1 MMKDS
6 ISWDHYRSFLA
17 VLKEGSLS
25 AAARTLGLTQP
36 TIGRHIEALEAVF
49 GAALF
54 LRGQHGLLPT
64 DTALAM
70 RPQAEMMEATS
81 ATLRRIASGAQHAA
95 KGSVR
100 ISASDIVAT
109 EILPPILAGLQK
121 DHPELEIELSLSDR
135 VEDLMR
141 HQADIAVRMVAP
153 RQGNLL
159 SQRIGAISLGFYAH
173 RAYLSSYGTP
183 HTQADLVHHRLI
195 GFDQQLSYI
204 RDILSNRPDLAQIHF
219 AFRCDSNVAQFAAIR
234 AGIGIGMCQNALAK
248 RHGDLVEVLP
258 GQLKLHLDTHVVMH
272 EDLKHSPR
280 CRVTFD
286 ALVRG
291 LRAYQAEC
299 SDPADE

>member
-1 MMKDS
+1 MAKDS

-36 TIGRHIEALEAVF
+36 TIGRHIETLEIFF
-49 GAALF
+49 GTPLF
-54 LRGQHGLLPT
+54 MRGPQGLLPT

-109 EILPPILAGLQK
+109 ETLPPILARLHEA
-121 DHPELEIELSLSDR
+121 HPELEVELSLSDR

-141 HQADIAVRMVAP
+141 HHADIAVRMVAP

-173 RAYLSSYGTP
+173 RNYLNIHGVPQS
-183 HTQADLVHHRLI
+183 HADLNHHRLI
-195 GFDQQLSYI
+195 GFDQQLHYI
-204 RDILSNRPDLAQIHF
+204 RDILSNRPDLAEIHF
-219 AFRCDSNVAQFAAIR
+219 GFRCDSNVAQFSAIR
-234 AGIGIGMCQNALAK
+234 ASIGIGMCQNALAK
-248 RHGDLVEVLP
+248 RHPDLVEVLP
-258 GQLKLHLDTHVVMH
+258 GQLNLHLDTYVVMH

-286 ALVRG
+286 ALVSG
-291 LRAYQAEC
+291 LRAYQAEWPG
-299 SDPADE
+299 PAA